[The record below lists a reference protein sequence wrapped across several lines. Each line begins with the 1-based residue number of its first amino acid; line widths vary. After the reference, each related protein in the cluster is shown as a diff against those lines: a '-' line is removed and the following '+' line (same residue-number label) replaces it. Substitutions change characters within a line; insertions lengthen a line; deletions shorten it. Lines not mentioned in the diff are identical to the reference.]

1 MSQPSP
7 VAFITGATSGFGRAT
22 AKRFADAGWALVLT
36 GRRQERLADVERE
49 LGGIVP
55 VHTAPLDV
63 RDRAQVEAVVAAL
76 PSTFQSVKVLVN
88 NAGLALGAG
97 PAQEA
102 SLDDWQTV
110 VDTNVTGLLNV
121 TRTLLPTLIEVGR
134 GAAII
139 NLSSTAALWPYPGSH
154 VYGASKAFV
163 NQFSYNLR
171 CDLKGTGVRV
181 TDIAPGMAETE
192 FTLVRMKGDQKAH
205 DNLYG
210 GVEPIQPEDVAEQ
223 IFHAATLPPHL
234 NINRLE
240 IMPVCQSWAGLSIER
255 D

>member
-1 MSQPSP
+1 MSQPP
-7 VAFITGATSGFGRAT
+7 VAFITGATSGFGRAC
-22 AKRFADAGWALVLT
+22 AERFAEAGWALVLT
-36 GRRQERLADVERE
+36 GRRRERLEEVEQHLADK
-49 LGGIVP
+49 VP
-55 VHTAPLDV
+55 VHIATLDV
-63 RDRAQVEAVVAAL
+63 RERDAVAQVIDAL
-76 PSTFQSVKVLVN
+76 PEPFKAVKVLVN

-102 SLDDWQTV
+102 NLDDWQTV
-110 VDTNVTGLLNV
+110 IDTNITGLVNV
-121 TRTLLPTLIEVGR
+121 TRLLLPTLIEVGR

-139 NLSSTAALWPYPGSH
+139 NISSTAALWPYPGSH

-192 FTLVRMKGDQKAH
+192 FTLVRMKGDQNAH

-223 IFHAATLPPHL
+223 VFHAATLPAHL

-240 IMPVCQSWAGLSIER
+240 LMPVCQSWGGLTIDR

>member
-1 MSQPSP
+1 MMSTP
-7 VAFITGATSGFGRAT
+7 VVFITGATSGFGRAC
-22 AKRFADAGWALVLT
+22 AHRFASAGWALILT
-36 GRRQERLADVERE
+36 GRRQERLEDLKTE
-49 LGGIVP
+49 LKDSVP
-55 VHTAPLDV
+55 VYSAVLDV
-63 RDRAQVEAVVAAL
+63 RDSQAVTAMINDL
-76 PSTFQSVKVLVN
+76 PPEFSDVTCLVN

-102 SLDDWQTV
+102 SLEDWHTV
-110 VDTNVTGLLNV
+110 VDTNITGLLNV
-121 TRTLLPTLIEVGR
+121 THALLNTLIRVGR

-139 NLSSTAALWPYPGSH
+139 NISSTAALWPYPGSH

-192 FTLVRMKGDQKAH
+192 FTLVRMKGDHQAS
-205 DNLYG
+205 DNLYS
-210 GVEPIQPEDVAEQ
+210 GVEPIQPEDIAEQ
-223 IFHAATLPPHL
+223 VFYAATLPPHL

-240 IMPVCQSWAGLSIER
+240 IMPVCQSWAGLAVDRE
-255 D
+255 